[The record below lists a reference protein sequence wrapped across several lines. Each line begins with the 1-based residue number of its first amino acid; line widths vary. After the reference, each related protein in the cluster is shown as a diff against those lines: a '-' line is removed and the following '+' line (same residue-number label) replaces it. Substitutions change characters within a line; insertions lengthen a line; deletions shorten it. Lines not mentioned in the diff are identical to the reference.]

1 MYYICVYDIAN
12 ERRLP
17 KVLKLFRKYLNW
29 VQNSVFEGELT
40 SAQYVSLLAELNKII
55 KKEEDSIILYKL
67 REEKWM
73 KREILGVEKNM
84 IDNFL

>member
-73 KREILGVEKNM
+73 TREIIGVEKNM

>member
-55 KKEEDSIILYKL
+55 KKEEDSIIIYKL

-73 KREILGVEKNM
+73 KREIVGVEKNM

>member
-73 KREILGVEKNM
+73 KREIIGVEKNM

>member
-17 KVLKLFRKYLNW
+17 RVLKTFRKYLNW

-40 SAQYVSLLAELNKII
+40 SAQYVSLMAELDTVI
-55 KKEEDSIILYKL
+55 KKAEDSIIVYKL

-73 KREILGVEKNM
+73 DKEIVGVEKNM
-84 IDNFL
+84 LNNFL